1 MLLQDVLDGIEF
13 ARGPADSEWGKLRAE
28 MGHPE
33 PFDLRYMAIG
43 NEDCGK
49 QHYEGEGSDGSLL
62 QLFPGSRVFQCGPG
76 KTKLERRWATS
87 RRCLKKLDGSST
99 CIAARIT

>member
-1 MLLQDVLDGIEF
+1 LDGIEF

-33 PFDLRYMAIG
+33 PFDLKYMAIG

-49 QHYEGEGSDGSLL
+49 QHYEGEGLDDSLL
-62 QLFPGSRVFQCGPG
+62 QLFSRFSGFSMWPWQDKAGAKMG
-76 KTKLERRWATS
+76 HFKDIYEERRNWT
-87 RRCLKKLDGSST
+87 G
-99 CIAARIT
+99 